1 MADLKLIT
9 FTESIVTPQHD
20 ALMNDAELINNG
32 MFFGGE
38 VTVKNSTNLYITH
51 GIGHIYGRE
60 FEIDAQDIPVQL
72 SASGELLGRVY
83 IHLDLGNASNPCQL
97 LTVTDTAL
105 PPLEDDPQ
113 INVDNG
119 IADME
124 ICTFKVDSTSVKNVV
139 DTVSRDLNTKE
150 YIDDAINEIIADKSN
165 IKSPLNVKKGT
176 NGSSQIYMQA
186 NANKEVLRAYGG
198 DNNGIGI
205 MLGAGGTTVIG
216 GGESAFNV
224 ISNNIDE
231 AQSGMNETLIL
242 ASDTTVII
250 ESGANMIENHYQS
263 MFTSIGNLRVAG
275 DIKFFTDSR
284 NASRKYSDKWLM
296 SEILSDIVKT
306 QTFSTNVTATGN
318 TSQNVTVTI
327 TVPSGYKLVDIV
339 RVGSKNVVGICRV
352 DSISGNKVTIK
363 AYFLVAG
370 TATVQAT
377 ALFMRDI

>member
-20 ALMNDAELINNG
+20 ALINDAELINNG

-60 FEIDAQDIPVQL
+60 FEIEAQDIPVQL

-124 ICTFKVDSTSVKNVV
+124 ICTFKVDSTTVKNVV

-150 YIDDAINEIIADKSN
+150 YIDDAINEIIEDKSN
-165 IKSPLNVKKGT
+165 IKSPLNIKKGT
-176 NGSSQIYMQA
+176 NGNSQIYMQA
-186 NANKEVLRAYGG
+186 NANREVMRGYAG
-198 DNNGIGI
+198 DSTGIGV

-216 GGESAFNV
+216 SGESAQNV
-224 ISNNIDE
+224 ISNNYRNSQGGTSEILLLSSDNSSYLLTNTNNIDE
-231 AQSGMNETLIL
+231 KYEFAFNST
-242 ASDTTVII
+242 
-250 ESGANMIENHYQS
+250 
-263 MFTSIGNLRVAG
+263 GNAWFPG
-275 DIKFFTDSR
+275 DIKFFVDSR
-284 NASRKYSDKWLM
+284 VSNRKYADKFLM
-296 SEILSDIVKT
+296 SEILNNIVTT

-318 TSQNVTVTI
+318 TSQTVTVTI
-327 TVPSGYKLVDIV
+327 TIPTGYKLVDIV

-377 ALFMRDI
+377 ALFVRDI